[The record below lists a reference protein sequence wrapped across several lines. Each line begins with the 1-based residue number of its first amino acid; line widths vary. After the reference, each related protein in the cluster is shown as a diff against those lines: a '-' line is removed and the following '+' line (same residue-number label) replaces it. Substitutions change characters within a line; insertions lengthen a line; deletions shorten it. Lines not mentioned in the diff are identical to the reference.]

1 MCPRACRLCV
11 CFGCVGVRRG
21 SLPGGVQ
28 HAVNRALLRIHNRET
43 EGTGVASLCSP
54 TAILYLFRI
63 NLASRAKC
71 CAKISLEGEQC
82 FSLGCREEFI
92 RRVRVL
98 RVRADSK
105 TRVSL
110 SSSWPTSVS
119 CMCDYASA
127 SGWFRDKTTEIR
139 SVVSFVKATRCSLYW
154 CRDECFRQRS
164 LNRIT
169 RRRCDG
175 GPISVESKREIGKCS
190 RRPTFPW

>member
-1 MCPRACRLCV
+1 MLRQDFSWKRAV
-11 CFGCVGVRRG
+11 F
-21 SLPGGVQ
+21 
-28 HAVNRALLRIHNRET
+28 
-43 EGTGVASLCSP
+43 
-54 TAILYLFRI
+54 
-63 NLASRAKC
+63 LARVSWRVV
-71 CAKISLEGEQC
+71 
-82 FSLGCREEFI
+82 
-92 RRVRVL
+92 RRVRVS

-105 TRVSL
+105 IRVPL
-110 SSSWPTSVS
+110 SSSWLTSVS

-139 SVVSFVKATRCSLYW
+139 TVVSFVKATRCSLYW

-190 RRPTFPW
+190 RRSTFPWWAYILWIERIFWSWFGVVSFASISMGDSEG